1 MYSGNNAYANA
12 GNAYKSNE
20 VMTAPKK
27 KLVIMLYEGA
37 VKNLKLAK
45 IAMEEKNIEKTNAA
59 FIKTQNIL
67 TELMSTLNFDQ
78 GGDIAKNLMALYQY
92 MYQRTVSANIDKN
105 QDTADEVIGY
115 LEELK
120 DAWSQ
125 I

>member
-1 MYSGNNAYANA
+1 L
-12 GNAYKSNE
+12 E
-20 VMTAPKK
+20 
-27 KLVIMLYEGA
+27 
-37 VKNLKLAK
+37 K
-45 IAMEEKNIEKTNAA
+45 IENEEKNKEKKNAA

-92 MYQRTVSANIDKN
+92 MYQRTVSANIEKN
-105 QDTADEVIGY
+105 QDAADEVIGY
-115 LEELK
+115 LEELR